1 MAQYLRWPDFLV
13 PLIEIAILWV
23 TFYYLL
29 KFIQGTRGAGV
40 LRGLIVALVLLFLVV
55 MKVTETFE
63 LLRIQHIVKNWF
75 VPALVIAVIVIFQ
88 PELRRGLI
96 RMGQNPLFT
105 RIWKTS
111 ASFID
116 EIVEAATLMSK
127 DRTGALLAIEREVS
141 LSGFLEGAVRLDA
154 DLTSEL
160 LETIFFTGGPLHDG
174 AVIIQHGRVTAAGC
188 LFPLTDNPD
197 LAKTLGTR
205 HRAAIGVTEESDCVA
220 VIVSEETGQISIAV
234 KGQLIADLDKTTLEA
249 HLRRLLIRED
259 GPSATGEEAAS

>member
-13 PLIEIAILWV
+13 PLIEIGILWV

-40 LRGLIVALVLLFLVV
+40 LRGLIFSLVILFLVV
-55 MKVTETFE
+55 MQVTEQFH
-63 LLRIQHIVKNWF
+63 LDRIQHILKSWF
-75 VPALVIAVIVIFQ
+75 IPALLIAVIVIFQ
-88 PELRRGLI
+88 PELRRGLV

-105 RIWKTS
+105 RILKTE
-111 ASFID
+111 AGYID

-127 DRTGALLAIEREVS
+127 DRTGALLAIERELS
-141 LSGFLEGAVRLDA
+141 LSGYLEGAVRIDA

-160 LETIFFTGGPLHDG
+160 IETIFFTGSPLHDG
-174 AVIIQHGRVTAAGC
+174 AVVIQHGRVTAAGC

-220 VIVSEETGQISIAV
+220 VIVSEETGRISIAV
-234 KGQLIADLDKTTLEA
+234 KGQLIADLDKATLEA
-249 HLRRLLIRED
+249 HLRRLLIREA
-259 GPSATGEEAAS
+259 GPAAPAEEAAP